1 MLNIIIVSD
10 DIDAIIGAN
19 CVLSCQHLNDAVDLS
34 NQNVTL
40 LNGNLCGPADVES
53 AIVSFNQ
60 ERFILVAY
68 SHGSEETLFS
78 TVASNGYVSSTN
90 AYQFAN
96 SLVYTNSC
104 WSGVKLKEELI
115 KEGCFG
121 FVGYTDLVKLPYNEE
136 DDLLFIECE
145 NKGLVHLLTTDSS
158 LTESVE
164 EMKKQ
169 YRKQYNEFVDQ
180 QMNVSAALLLHNL
193 GCLTFYDYHGLTRS
207 ELESQ
212 QIG

>member
-10 DIDAIIGAN
+10 DIDEAIGAN

-34 NQNVTL
+34 SQNVKL
-40 LNGNLCGPADVES
+40 LNGHLCGPTDIEN
-53 AIVSFNQ
+53 AIISFNQ

-68 SHGSEETLFS
+68 SHGSEDTLFS
-78 TVASNGYVSSTN
+78 TVASGGYVSSTN
-90 AYQFAN
+90 AYQFAT

-104 WSGVKLKEELI
+104 WSGVKLKDELI
-115 KEGCFG
+115 KEGCHG
-121 FVGYTDLVKLPYNEE
+121 FVGYTDSVRLPYNEE

-145 NKGLVHLLTTDSS
+145 NKGLVHLLTTDAS

-169 YRKQYNEFVDQ
+169 YREQYDKFVDQ

-193 GCLTFYDYHGLTRS
+193 GGLTFYDYQGLTRS
-207 ELESQ
+207 ELEGSR
-212 QIG
+212 